1 MFEKHG
7 KRWKNTKRKVERYF
21 PFQNDMITAAILM
34 RLNLFEGIGIGD
46 ARVLSEKRGY
56 MAKIPNYLEKT
67 TKIDLR

>member
-21 PFQNDMITAAILM
+21 PFQNDMITATILM
-34 RLNLFEGIGIGD
+34 RLNLFEGIGDTRG
-46 ARVLSEKRGY
+46 LSEKRGY
-56 MAKIPNYLEKT
+56 MARIPNYIEKT